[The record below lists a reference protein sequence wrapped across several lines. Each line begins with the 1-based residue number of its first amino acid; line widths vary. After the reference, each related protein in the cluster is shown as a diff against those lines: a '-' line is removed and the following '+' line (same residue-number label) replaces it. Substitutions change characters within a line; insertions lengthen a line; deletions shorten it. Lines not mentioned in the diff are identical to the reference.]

1 MIHYDRFESHWLR
14 DRQLRDE
21 QDETN
26 ESNGLVKKGVITWGR
41 EMASKIPTVKHQ
53 QAMTD
58 DWELLKMLDYLVC
71 YGFVVVKNGPTKEGE
86 FMNLV
91 GRVGHTISSFC
102 G

>member
-1 MIHYDRFESHWLR
+1 MR

-21 QDETN
+21 RDETN
-26 ESNGLVKKGVITWGR
+26 ENDGLVKKGVITWDS
-41 EMASKIPTVKHQ
+41 EMSTSNIPKVEYQ
-53 QAMTD
+53 QALTD

-71 YGFVVVKNGPTKEGE
+71 YGFVVVQNGPTEEGE

-91 GRVGHTISSFC
+91 GRVGHTISTFS